1 VNECKNLRDLTSIFN
16 CEEKLR
22 YPLVVSMLNVKSP
35 LAEVRTLM
43 STAAL
48 QYNKFKQQVAE
59 EGKVFT
65 FTIEGEYLVF
75 PVRGQE
81 VIPFWSSRRRTA
93 MVQKSHQQYQ
103 RYEIT
108 EMGLDEFIEWFP
120 KLAKEGIYIGTNWSG
135 NRLEGYDVSTQ
146 ELQKGIEYW
155 LNRDHEEK
163 K

>member
-1 VNECKNLRDLTSIFN
+1 
-16 CEEKLR
+16 
-22 YPLVVSMLNVKSP
+22 
-35 LAEVRTLM
+35 M
-43 STAAL
+43 STVAL
-48 QYNKFKQQVAE
+48 QYDKFKQQVAE

-81 VIPFWSSRRRTA
+81 VIPFWSSRRRA
-93 MVQKSHQQYQ
+93 VMVQKSHQEYQ

-108 EMGLDEFIEWFP
+108 EMGLDEFIQWFP

-146 ELQKGIEYW
+146 ELQAGIEYW
-155 LNRDHEEK
+155 MNRSHEE
-163 K
+163 